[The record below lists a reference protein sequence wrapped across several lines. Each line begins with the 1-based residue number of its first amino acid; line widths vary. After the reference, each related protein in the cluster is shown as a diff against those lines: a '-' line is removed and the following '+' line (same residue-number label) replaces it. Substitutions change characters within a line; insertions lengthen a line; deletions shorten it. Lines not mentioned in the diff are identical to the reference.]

1 MNERAERPSIRRRL
15 FVTLFLPA
23 AAVLTAGA
31 VSDYFLVLPPYID
44 AFDQALL
51 DSALVVA
58 AHVQRDMTSHLSL
71 ALPPDALAVL
81 RAGSQDSL
89 FFRVSA
95 ADGTFIAG
103 DADLPDPPR
112 SFRSPGGRNAQFR
125 GQSIRLIGHSA
136 YVGNERIT
144 VAIAETT
151 HQRDALRERILLTAV
166 TTDVAVLGLILALI
180 WFSVHMSLGP
190 LWEIEHQLSERSSD
204 DLTPISIGRVPAEV
218 RSLVAALNRL
228 FSRVYENA
236 ASQRRF
242 LENAAHQLRTPLA
255 GIQAQLELMS
265 TNESDPAREERLRR
279 ILDGARRLSHT
290 TQELLTL
297 ARADES
303 VNPGLRLEQVDLASI
318 TETAVADNLGAAEAS
333 GVDLGAQIEEA
344 SVHGIDWLL
353 GEAAKALVTNAIT
366 HTLAGGSVTVRCGMH
381 AGTPYLEVSDTGVGI
396 PPDERAKVVERFVR
410 ASNARGN
417 GSGLGLAIVNDVTT
431 LHRGGLSIDAGPNGI
446 GTTVRITFP
455 RNTARVA

>member
-1 MNERAERPSIRRRL
+1 MNERFEKPSIRRRL
-15 FVTLFLPA
+15 LVTLFLPA
-23 AAVLTAGA
+23 AAVLTAGT
-31 VSDYFLVLPPYID
+31 VSDYLFALPPYVD

-58 AHVQRDMTSHLSL
+58 AHVQRDATGHLDL

-81 RAGSQDSL
+81 RAGSQDSS

-95 ADGTFIAG
+95 EDGTFIAG
-103 DADLPDPPR
+103 DADLPDPRWSHSPR
-112 SFRSPGGRNAQFR
+112 GSNAQYR
-125 GQSIRLIGHSA
+125 GQSIRLIGHTA
-136 YVGNERIT
+136 YVGNERIN

-166 TTDVAVLGLILALI
+166 TTDVGVLGLILALI
-180 WFSVHMSLGP
+180 WFSVRMSLGP
-190 LWEIEHQLSERSSD
+190 LWEIEHQLSARSSD

-218 RSLVAALNRL
+218 HSLVAALNRL

-303 VNPGLRLEQVDLASI
+303 ANPGLRLEHVDLASI
-318 TETAVADNLGAAEAS
+318 VETAVADNLAAAEGS
-333 GVDLGAQIEEA
+333 GVDLGAQIDGA

-366 HTLAGGSVTVRCGMH
+366 HTPAGGSVTVRCGVR
-381 AGTPYLEVSDTGVGI
+381 AGASYLEVSDTGVGI
-396 PPDERAKVVERFVR
+396 PAAERSKVVERFVR
-410 ASNARGN
+410 ASNTRGN
-417 GSGLGLAIVNDVTT
+417 GSGLGLAIVREVTM
-431 LHRGGLSIDAGPNGI
+431 LHRGDLAIDAGENGI
-446 GTTVRITFP
+446 GTAVRITFP
-455 RNTARVA
+455 RDTARSA

>member
-1 MNERAERPSIRRRL
+1 M
-15 FVTLFLPA
+15 
-23 AAVLTAGA
+23 
-31 VSDYFLVLPPYID
+31 
-44 AFDQALL
+44 
-51 DSALVVA
+51 
-58 AHVQRDMTSHLSL
+58 
-71 ALPPDALAVL
+71 
-81 RAGSQDSL
+81 
-89 FFRVSA
+89 
-95 ADGTFIAG
+95 
-103 DADLPDPPR
+103 PR
-112 SFRSPGGRNAQFR
+112 SLRSPGGSNAQYR

-136 YVGNERIT
+136 YVGNERIN

-180 WFSVHMSLGP
+180 WFSVRMSLGP

-318 TETAVADNLGAAEAS
+318 AETAVADNLAAAEAS

-366 HTLAGGSVTVRCGMH
+366 HTLAGGSVTVRCGIH
-381 AGTPYLEVSDTGVGI
+381 AGAPIS
-396 PPDERAKVVERFVR
+396 K
-410 ASNARGN
+410 
-417 GSGLGLAIVNDVTT
+417 
-431 LHRGGLSIDAGPNGI
+431 
-446 GTTVRITFP
+446 
-455 RNTARVA
+455 

>member
-1 MNERAERPSIRRRL
+1 M
-15 FVTLFLPA
+15 
-23 AAVLTAGA
+23 
-31 VSDYFLVLPPYID
+31 
-44 AFDQALL
+44 
-51 DSALVVA
+51 
-58 AHVQRDMTSHLSL
+58 
-71 ALPPDALAVL
+71 
-81 RAGSQDSL
+81 
-89 FFRVSA
+89 
-95 ADGTFIAG
+95 
-103 DADLPDPPR
+103 
-112 SFRSPGGRNAQFR
+112 
-125 GQSIRLIGHSA
+125 
-136 YVGNERIT
+136 
-144 VAIAETT
+144 AIAETT

-318 TETAVADNLGAAEAS
+318 AETAVADNLGAAEAS

-366 HTLAGGSVTVRCGMH
+366 HTLAGGSVTVRCGIR
-381 AGTPYLEVSDTGVGI
+381 AGAPIS
-396 PPDERAKVVERFVR
+396 K
-410 ASNARGN
+410 
-417 GSGLGLAIVNDVTT
+417 
-431 LHRGGLSIDAGPNGI
+431 
-446 GTTVRITFP
+446 
-455 RNTARVA
+455 